1 MRLNSYNYASKKTST
16 TISISLSQLVGA
28 AIMNN
33 TFVLG
38 IFSLMVYRQ
47 SLVWDFVAETI
58 ALVAVQFALAYFIT
72 KSKSNTLRDGFL
84 ILALYPACL
93 FLVAFL
99 ELCGVP

>member
-1 MRLNSYNYASKKTST
+1 MYASKKTST

-28 AIMNN
+28 SVMNN
-33 TFVLG
+33 TFVMG
-38 IFSLMVYRQ
+38 IFCIMVYRQ

-58 ALVAVQFALAYFIT
+58 ALVAVQCAMFYMIT
-72 KSKSNTLRDGFL
+72 RSKTNTLRDGFL

-93 FLVAFL
+93 LLVAFL